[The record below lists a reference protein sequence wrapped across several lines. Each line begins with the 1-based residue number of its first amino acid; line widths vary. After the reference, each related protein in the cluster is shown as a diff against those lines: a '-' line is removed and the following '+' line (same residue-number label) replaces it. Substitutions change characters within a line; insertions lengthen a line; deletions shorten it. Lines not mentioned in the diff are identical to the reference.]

1 MQMPKMLG
9 TANTFKQVS
18 IIGGGLMGSGIA
30 QVVAQKGQMV
40 NLVEVNDSIL
50 KISRAKIEQD
60 IEKLSKK
67 LYKDSKESSSYF
79 DQVLGRINYFADI
92 PKAVESSN
100 IVVEA
105 VVENFDIKK
114 NIFLSVEEAAPEEA
128 ILCTNTSSLS
138 ISRIGSVLKKQDR
151 FGGVHFFN
159 PVPLMNLVEVI
170 RSDKTSD
177 KTYEMLFAWT
187 KSIGRVPVA
196 CKDVPGFIV
205 NKLLAV
211 FIAEAIKMYEKGDAS
226 KEAIDTAI
234 KLGANHPM
242 GPIEL
247 SDLIGHDTVAMIF
260 KNLRE
265 GEPENKM
272 FEPLKSQIRLLEE
285 GKLGVKSGEGYYK
298 YPRKSTTSLS

>member
-247 SDLIGHDTVAMIF
+247 SDLIGHDT
-260 KNLRE
+260 
-265 GEPENKM
+265 
-272 FEPLKSQIRLLEE
+272 
-285 GKLGVKSGEGYYK
+285 
-298 YPRKSTTSLS
+298 T